1 MDGFFVAKIK
11 KLSNKIPEKKKR
23 RLEENADSGNAVLT
37 EPMVN
42 RMPQMKKRKVR
53 RKNRR
58 KKQMLKRRM
67 NLR

>member
-23 RLEENADSGNAVLT
+23 RLGENADSGNAVLT